1 MKAGSTGL
9 AVADPLADLP
19 EEVRPLDLAN
29 MGRLVAKATG
39 DSASVGLNHRGAV
52 NVRPFSIAR
61 V

>member
-29 MGRLVAKATG
+29 MGRLVAKAC
-39 DSASVGLNHRGAV
+39 R
-52 NVRPFSIAR
+52 
-61 V
+61 